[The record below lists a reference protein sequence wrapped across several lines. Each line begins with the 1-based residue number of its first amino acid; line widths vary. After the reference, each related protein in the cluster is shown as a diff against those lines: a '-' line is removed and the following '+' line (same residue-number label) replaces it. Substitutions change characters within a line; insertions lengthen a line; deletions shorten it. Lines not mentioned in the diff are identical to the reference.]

1 MTKKAKRIMID
12 TYNVCKHHIKVFGY
26 DGVGFNRMGFATYD
40 IIYKRTMNE
49 MIDILNQW
57 KHDNEQNRKF
67 GIISEEEYKIESQ
80 VYDMI
85 EKTMANQYI
94 A

>member
-12 TYNVCKHHIKVFGY
+12 TYNVCKHHIKSFGY

-49 MIDILNQW
+49 MIDILNSW

-67 GIISEEEYKIESQ
+67 GIISEDEYKIECQ
-80 VYDMI
+80 IYDMI

>member
-12 TYNVCKHHIKVFGY
+12 TYNVCKHNIKVFGY
-26 DGVGFNRMGFATYD
+26 DGIGFSRMGFASD
-40 IIYKRTMNE
+40 EIVYKRTMNE
-49 MIDILNQW
+49 MREILEGW
-57 KHDNEQNRKF
+57 KKDNERNRRIR
-67 GIISEEEYKIESQ
+67 IISEEEYKLECE
-80 VYDMI
+80 VFDMI